1 MSSPRPEDLSAQP
14 AAERP
19 ADPARRDFLGSAAAI
34 AAVAVGAPLLGA
46 CDAETGTGPAAAASA
61 PEAPSLHHA
70 AGGQPWWTLHH
81 KIAATIGAAD
91 NVRVPELEKSANG
104 GYLQRIIVDDDRV
117 GTGLATILR
126 SSYKFSTPNGTVPVT
141 VSVQNGWGKA
151 YPARTIYAQDDL
163 VYAMSDA
170 LATNPL
176 TDGVLQESLTK
187 GNPVIA
193 VARASVV
200 QFWDGVASDYYG
212 NHQQVAARAL
222 CDVFAPYVANVRL
235 GSTTRDLNRS

>member
-1 MSSPRPEDLSAQP
+1 MSSVRPEEPTSPL

-19 ADPARRDFLGSAAAI
+19 ADPARRDFLGSAAAM

-46 CDAETGTGPAAAASA
+46 CDAGTGTGPAAAASV
-61 PEAPSLHHA
+61 PEAPALNHTS
-70 AGGQPWWTLHH
+70 GGQPWWTLHH
-81 KIAATIGAAD
+81 KIAATIGAAS
-91 NVRVPELEKSANG
+91 NVRVPVLEKPASG
-104 GYLQRIIVDDDRV
+104 GWLQRIVTDDDRT

-126 SSYKFSTPNGTVPVT
+126 SSYKFSTATGSVPVT
-141 VSVQNGWGKA
+141 VSVQNSGGKPH
-151 YPARTIYAQDDL
+151 PARTIYAQEDL
-163 VYAMSDA
+163 VYAMRDA

-176 TDGVLQESLTK
+176 TDGVLKESLTK

-193 VARASVV
+193 IAKASVV

-222 CDVFAPYVANVRL
+222 CDIFSPYVASIRL

>member
-1 MSSPRPEDLSAQP
+1 MSSVRPADPTAEP

-19 ADPARRDFLGSAAAI
+19 ADPARRDFLGSAAAM

-46 CDAETGTGPAAAASA
+46 CDAETGTGPSAAASA
-61 PEAPSLHHA
+61 PDAPGLSHT

-91 NVRVPELEKSANG
+91 NVKVPELEKSANG
-104 GYLQRIIVDDDRV
+104 GWLQRVVVDDDRT

-126 SSYKFSTPNGTVPVT
+126 GSYKFSTATGSVPVT
-141 VSVQNGWGKA
+141 VSVQSSGGKPW
-151 YPARTIYAQDDL
+151 PARTIYAQEDL

-176 TDGVLQESLTK
+176 TDGVLKESLAD

-193 VARASVV
+193 IAKASVV

-222 CDVFAPYVANVRL
+222 CDVFARTVGNVRL

>member
-1 MSSPRPEDLSAQP
+1 MSSVPPEEPIPQP
-14 AAERP
+14 APERP
-19 ADPARRDFLGSAAAI
+19 ADPARRDFLGSAAAM

-61 PEAPSLHHA
+61 PEAPGLNHA

-91 NVRVPELEKSANG
+91 NVKVAELEQVRYG
-104 GYLQRIIVDDDRV
+104 WLQRIIVDDDRI

-126 SSYKFSTPNGTVPVT
+126 SSYKFSTASGSVPVT
-141 VSVQNGWGKA
+141 VSVQNSGGKA
-151 YPARTIYAQDDL
+151 YPARTIYGQEDL

-176 TDGVLQESLTK
+176 TDGVLRESLTK

-193 VARASVV
+193 IAKASVV
-200 QFWDGVASDYYG
+200 QFWDGVSSDYYG

-222 CDVFAPYVANVRL
+222 CDIFSPYVANIRL